1 MPAPEI
7 DVLIHGAGPVGCT
20 LALALRGT
28 RLRVAV
34 FDKTSLAPS
43 FRPIAL
49 SYASR
54 LILEPIGAWQTATP
68 IETIHVS
75 QAGGFGR
82 ARLEAGDAAVPALGN
97 VMDYSTLAGSLRSQ
111 VEEFITKDAVAAKCA
126 VHAEGA
132 APDTEEKRYAQD
144 AVVALVHTDP
154 PAHSAAFE
162 RFTPEGPLALLPFAG
177 RYAMVWSRR
186 PERARALADAPDA
199 EFLAEL
205 GAAAGHRPG
214 RPVKVEARAVQPLV
228 LRVRAARIA
237 PRAVFI
243 GNAAQTLHP
252 VAGQGLNLGLRDAW
266 DLARVWRGSSDP
278 GDAATLERYAARRR
292 LDAAATIRVTDFLAG
307 AFLRP
312 DRFAGGARGAGPQ
325 RREPRKPR
333 LRADHAGEP
342 GPVSVQIA
350 GADPALLADA
360 ARHNVERGADIIDI
374 NMGCPAKKVCNVAA
388 GSALLEDEPR
398 VARILEAVVAA
409 VQVPVTL
416 KIRTGPAPE
425 RRNALRIARIAESAG
440 VQLLSIHGRTRA
452 CMFEGCAE
460 YETIAEVKSRLR
472 IPVIANGDV
481 RTPEDAKRVL
491 ELTGADGIMVGRAA
505 QGRPWLFREISHY
518 LETGERLAPPPA
530 TEMGA
535 ILIEHLEGL
544 YM

>member
-1 MPAPEI
+1 MPAPET

-28 RLRVAV
+28 GLRVAV
-34 FDKTSLAPS
+34 FDKAPFATP

-54 LILEPIGAWQTATP
+54 LILERVGAWQTATP

-75 QAGGFGR
+75 QAGGFGH
-82 ARLEAGDAAVPALGN
+82 ARLEAGDAAVPALGY
-97 VMDYSTLAGSLRSQ
+97 VVDYSTLAGNLRSQ
-111 VEEFITKDAVAAKCA
+111 VEEFISKDAVAAKCV

-132 APDTEEKRYAQD
+132 ADAEEKRYAQD

-186 PERARALADAPDA
+186 PEKALALAAATDA
-199 EFLAEL
+199 EFLAGL
-205 GAAAGHRPG
+205 GAAAGSRPG
-214 RPVKVEARAVQPLV
+214 RPVKVEARAVHPLV

-307 AFLRP
+307 AFL
-312 DRFAGGARGAGPQ
+312 DSNRFARGARGAALAALDVFPPARRFFARRMIYGP
-325 RREPRKPR
+325 
-333 LRADHAGEP
+333 
-342 GPVSVQIA
+342 
-350 GADPALLADA
+350 
-360 ARHNVERGADIIDI
+360 
-374 NMGCPAKKVCNVAA
+374 
-388 GSALLEDEPR
+388 SALP
-398 VARILEAVVAA
+398 
-409 VQVPVTL
+409 
-416 KIRTGPAPE
+416 
-425 RRNALRIARIAESAG
+425 
-440 VQLLSIHGRTRA
+440 
-452 CMFEGCAE
+452 
-460 YETIAEVKSRLR
+460 
-472 IPVIANGDV
+472 
-481 RTPEDAKRVL
+481 
-491 ELTGADGIMVGRAA
+491 
-505 QGRPWLFREISHY
+505 
-518 LETGERLAPPPA
+518 
-530 TEMGA
+530 
-535 ILIEHLEGL
+535 
-544 YM
+544 